1 MAEKT
6 KDEKKPKTYN
16 IKIDRD
22 HFKVT
27 EESLTGAQLRALPDP
42 DLGDDVDLY
51 LEGRGGEDDRL
62 IADDETVQMKDGLHF
77 FSAARTIN
85 PGASA

>member
-1 MAEKT
+1 MAEKP
-6 KDEKKPKTYN
+6 KKPKTYN

-22 HFKVT
+22 HFKVAHD
-27 EESLTGAQLRALPDP
+27 SLTGAQLRALPDP
-42 DLGDDVDLY
+42 DLGSDVDLY
-51 LEGRGGEDDRL
+51 LEGRGGDEDRV
-62 IADDETVQMKDGLHF
+62 IGDDSSVPMDNGLHF